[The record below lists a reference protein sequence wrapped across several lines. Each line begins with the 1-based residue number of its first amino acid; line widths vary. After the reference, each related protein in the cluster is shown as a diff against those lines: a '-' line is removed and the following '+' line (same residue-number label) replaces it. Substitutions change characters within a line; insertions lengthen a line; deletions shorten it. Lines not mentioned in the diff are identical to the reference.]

1 MSLPGW
7 IAISSG
13 MKVSD
18 ADGPRRALVHRG
30 VGVATDRH
38 QVP

>member
-1 MSLPGW
+1 VSLPGW

-13 MKVSD
+13 MKVPTPTVREERSFI
-18 ADGPRRALVHRG
+18 AASVSQR
-30 VGVATDRH
+30 DRH